1 MKVKICNKDYEIQN
15 IKSLSAQNPR
25 YIIIQL
31 RDGSEHCLTLPEDI
45 TISAKDY
52 LRRLKASLQMLTYT
66 FGNRGGK

>member
-1 MKVKICNKDYEIQN
+1 MKVKICNEDYEIQN

-66 FGNRGGK
+66 FGNRGGR

>member
-1 MKVKICNKDYEIQN
+1 MKVKICNEDYEIQN

-25 YIIIQL
+25 YIIVQL
-31 RDGSEHCLTLPEDI
+31 RNGSEQCLMLPEDI